1 MKQVYRSARQQ
12 LLFKV
17 NSVSHNQLSPLLL
30 EAHQLLFFP
39 LKLFLRI
46 VSDYQTALAK

>member
-12 LLFKV
+12 FLLKV
-17 NSVSHNQLSPLLL
+17 NSVSHNQLSALLL
-30 EAHQLLFFP
+30 KADQLLFFP

-46 VSDYQTALAK
+46 VSAYQTSLTK